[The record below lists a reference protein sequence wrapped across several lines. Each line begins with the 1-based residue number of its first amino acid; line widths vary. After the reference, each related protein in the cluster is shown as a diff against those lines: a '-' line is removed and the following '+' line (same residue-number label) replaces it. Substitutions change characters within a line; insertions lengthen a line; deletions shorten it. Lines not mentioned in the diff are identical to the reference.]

1 MELLCEKTLSSS
13 NAVLSPG
20 DGLRRVFEG
29 ISSGLLLPGG
39 PGLLDPCEKDPVD
52 AAAYLTAQ
60 QREDITASAQV
71 KIMMEFAKSRYWCN
85 TMMTLSAHTE
95 YDND

>member
-1 MELLCEKTLSSS
+1 MELLCEKVLSST
-13 NAVLSPG
+13 NVLLSPG

-52 AAAYLTAQ
+52 AAAYLTPQ

-71 KIMMEFAKSRYWCN
+71 NLLIREREKKKGARITR
-85 TMMTLSAHTE
+85 
-95 YDND
+95 